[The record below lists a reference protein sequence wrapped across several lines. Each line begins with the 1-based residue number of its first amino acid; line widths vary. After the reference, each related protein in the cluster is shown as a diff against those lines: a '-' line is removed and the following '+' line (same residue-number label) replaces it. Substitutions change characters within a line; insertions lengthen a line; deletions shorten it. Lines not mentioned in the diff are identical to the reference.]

1 MGNRRGRRGS
11 DRRRDTASADNAPD
25 ITAPADNA
33 PGISCMGSDQRNWV
47 MLKITGSGIP
57 ENDQPYVVTMIVGCK
72 PVQLVQQEA
81 DLIVYVN
88 PELRGCDDWESPPGS
103 GRIFRVGTPERVLQ
117 EYVAEAAAIAEF
129 IGNGRLILCIKHV
142 YY

>member
-1 MGNRRGRRGS
+1 
-11 DRRRDTASADNAPD
+11 
-25 ITAPADNA
+25 
-33 PGISCMGSDQRNWV
+33 MGSDQRNWV
-47 MLKITGSGIP
+47 MLKLTGSGIP
-57 ENDQPYVVTMIVGCK
+57 ENDQPYVVTMTVDCK

-117 EYVAEAAAIAEF
+117 EYVAEAAAMAEF
-129 IGNGRLILCIKHV
+129 IGNGRLILCIGNV
-142 YY
+142 VV